1 MKFRGTNKIKM
12 KIKGVFL
19 ILMFLWIQNGVSQ
32 CDAVT
37 VESVTN
43 FTPFALDFIV
53 ESEGLRNG
61 AKYNG
66 ATLFYP
72 VNGNS
77 NLKSIVLVPG
87 YTAEQNSVMGWAR
100 YLASRGYVC
109 MTIGTNSL
117 TDSPLI
123 RAEALI
129 DGMETIRQENNRK
142 SSPLYQKI
150 DTNNIA
156 VGGWSMG
163 GGGAQL
169 AAKIDPTIKAVFAIA
184 PWLLESTLS
193 ISSLNHSA
201 PLLIISGQLDQIAPI
216 NRHADVHYNYTP
228 NTTNKLLFEISGGN
242 HYSPLNPLT
251 GNGDVG
257 NIAYA
262 WFQLFLATTD
272 CYCKLLNVANLDQ
285 NSTSSKYLTNL
296 NCTTLSEKE
305 FEDTKI
311 KVQMFPNVAEDELT
325 VYFSKPYAIDYTV
338 NNVLGQQVKYGKINA
353 GDKINVNELSTGL
366 YFLRLE
372 KQVFKFLKK

>member
-1 MKFRGTNKIKM
+1 MRIP
-12 KIKGVFL
+12 IAFL
-19 ILMFLWIQNGVSQ
+19 IFLFTQVTPSYSQ
-32 CDAVT
+32 CASVT
-37 VESVTN
+37 VENTTN
-43 FTPFALDFIV
+43 YTAFTLDSLE
-53 ESEGLRNG
+53 ESDGLRNG
-61 AKYNG
+61 PDYTG
-66 ATLFYP
+66 ATLYFP
-72 VNGNS
+72 ANENGQ
-77 NLKSIVLVPG
+77 LKSIILVPG
-87 YTAEQNSVMGWAR
+87 YTATQTSIEGWAK
-100 YLASRGYVC
+100 YLATRGFLC

-117 TDSPLI
+117 YDFPQA
-123 RAEALI
+123 RANALI
-129 DGMETIRQENNRK
+129 DAMETLRQENNRTL
-142 SSPLYQKI
+142 SPLYQKI

-242 HYSPLNPLT
+242 HYSPLNPLS